1 MFKYYKI
8 ILIFLFFYLNK
19 NKFNFGNTI
28 YVSIIVPIFNSEEF
42 LSSCLKSIINQSLR
56 NIEIICIDD
65 GSTDKSLIILKEF
78 KNIDN
83 RLIILHQKNK
93 GPAIARNLGIEKSRG
108 RFIAFMDSDDLYPNN
123 FTLELLFNKAIQKNV
138 IICGGGVI
146 NFIQYKN
153 STKLIIKKI
162 VFPFNSIKSYI
173 NYQYD
178 LFYQRFIYKK
188 NFIKKKKLYFPNYLR
203 YQDPPFF
210 IKAMALAK
218 NFYALKNITY
228 YYRLPI
234 KPKILN
240 IKKVIDVFKGI
251 KDSLY
256 ISLSHKLILLYF
268 RVLSH
273 LNYKNILIE
282 AKRNINNKELKI
294 IILQIINNIN
304 YNLLKKNNLTFI
316 IDEFYKKLK

>member
-1 MFKYYKI
+1 MIIKHYKI
-8 ILIFLFFYLNK
+8 ILIFLFLYLNK

-42 LSSCLKSIINQSLR
+42 LSPCLKSIINQSLR

-93 GPAIARNLGIEKSRG
+93 GPAIARKLGIEKSRG

-123 FTLELLFNKAIQKNV
+123 FTLELLFKKAIQKKV

-153 STKLIIKKI
+153 STKLIIQKI
-162 VFPFNSIKSYI
+162 VVPSNNIQSYI

-188 NFIKKKKLYFPNYLR
+188 NFIKKKKLFS
-203 YQDPPFF
+203 F
-210 IKAMALAK
+210 I
-218 NFYALKNITY
+218 
-228 YYRLPI
+228 
-234 KPKILN
+234 ILN
-240 IKKVIDVFKGI
+240 Q
-251 KDSLY
+251 
-256 ISLSHKLILLYF
+256 
-268 RVLSH
+268 
-273 LNYKNILIE
+273 KNILMFNAEI
-282 AKRNINNKELKI
+282 
-294 IILQIINNIN
+294 
-304 YNLLKKNNLTFI
+304 
-316 IDEFYKKLK
+316 